1 MKKIL
6 SGLLS
11 VVMIFSMTVS
21 SFAYEL
27 PNEEPQFIMIDVEL
41 DYDSAEVNA
50 DGTVTHDIVNL
61 EDLSSVWGIDASSI
75 KSAKYV
81 AISQSKDTYP
91 SPQAAITIENISG
104 PNAACGVKEIC
115 RNSATNHFTKP
126 ITKDITLTGTV
137 SNTYSLSVESGIDVE
152 VASISAAVGFDVT
165 AEWSMSDST
174 TVDLEPGETVNVAAM
189 PLYDVYSYDV
199 YQSSFWTG
207 NKKIGTGNAME
218 TVGFCTVTY

>member
-1 MKKIL
+1 MKKVL

-50 DGTVTHDIVNL
+50 DGTVTYDIANL

-165 AEWSMSDST
+165 AEWSMSF
-174 TVDLEPGETVNVAAM
+174 
-189 PLYDVYSYDV
+189 
-199 YQSSFWTG
+199 SFF
-207 NKKIGTGNAME
+207 
-218 TVGFCTVTY
+218 GFRKRYEYFLM